1 LELSNTPQVY
11 PWKDARTLSFLI
23 VGIISLIGFVLWEIF
38 APLKEPLL
46 PIHLFKKFSWV
57 AAIINLGLGAS
68 VYYAMAIIW
77 PQMVA
82 VLYTDDGGA
91 SMHAAWLSCLS
102 GLMIVAGQI
111 SAGALAAYIG
121 KTKYQ
126 VIVAL
131 TVGGAL
137 LGSMASCGPEDLTRA
152 ATLMSIGCFF
162 IGWNESVCLANAGI
176 DIDDQQEIGTAIGM
190 AGSLRS
196 AISAVAST
204 VYVVVLTNR
213 LTVTIPLEVPPAVIA
228 AGLPSASVPA
238 FLGGF
243 TTGNFSAVEGLTPT
257 IMAAGSVAYKQAS
270 AHAYSTV
277 FYTTIAFSGVAIV
290 LSLFN
295 PNVDDK
301 MTNDVAATLHQRDGE
316 RTVAEK

>member
-1 LELSNTPQVY
+1 M
-11 PWKDARTLSFLI
+11 
-23 VGIISLIGFVLWEIF
+23 
-38 APLKEPLL
+38 
-46 PIHLFKKFSWV
+46 HLFKKFSWV
-57 AAIINLGLGAS
+57 AATINLGLGAS

-91 SMHAAWLSCLS
+91 SMHAAWLSSIS
-102 GLMIVAGQI
+102 GTMIVAGQL
-111 SAGALAAYIG
+111 SAGALAAYFG

-131 TVGGAL
+131 VVGGSL
-137 LGSMASCGPEDLTRA
+137 LASLASCGPGDLTRA
-152 ATLMSIGCFF
+152 AVLMSLGCFF
-162 IGWNESVCLANAGI
+162 IGWNEAVCLGTAGI
-176 DIDDQQEIGTAIGM
+176 DIEDQQEIGTALGM
-190 AGSLRS
+190 AGSMRS
-196 AISAVAST
+196 AISGIAST

-213 LTVTIPLEVPPAVIA
+213 LTVTIPAEVPPAVIA
-228 AGLPSASVPA
+228 AGLPSGSVAA

-257 IMAAGSVAYKQAS
+257 ILAAGSAAYKEAS

-277 FYTTIAFSGVAIV
+277 FLTSLAFSGVAII
-290 LSLFN
+290 LSVFN

-301 MTNDVAATLHQRDGE
+301 MTNEVAATLHNRNEAD
-316 RTVAEK
+316 VAEKN